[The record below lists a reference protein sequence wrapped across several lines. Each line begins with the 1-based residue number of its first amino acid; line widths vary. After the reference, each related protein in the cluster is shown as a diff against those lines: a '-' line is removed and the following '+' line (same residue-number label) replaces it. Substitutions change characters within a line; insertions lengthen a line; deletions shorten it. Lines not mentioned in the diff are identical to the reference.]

1 MRTNNREQLITR
13 FALIRHAE
21 TKWNR
26 ERRIQG
32 QQDAPL
38 TPDGR
43 QQAEQWGVALRSHRL
58 DHLVTSDLGRAR
70 LTAKLINQKL
80 GLTST
85 VEPRLREQ
93 DWGEW
98 AGLRLSDLETEEVK
112 TQARMGWHFRPL
124 GGESR
129 LEVLERSRRALVDI
143 AHRLRG
149 HRVVVVTHGGVIR
162 CLLYRLCKRG
172 FLPEEPPLIEPYR
185 LHWIYYDGDDFHLE
199 RLNDKI

>member
-1 MRTNNREQLITR
+1 MGSLSGDRL
-13 FALIRHAE
+13 
-21 TKWNR
+21 
-26 ERRIQG
+26 RI
-32 QQDAPL
+32 PVSVSTL
-38 TPDGR
+38 V
-43 QQAEQWGVALRSHRL
+43 VALRSRRL

-70 LTAKLINQKL
+70 LTATLINQKL
-80 GLTST
+80 GLAST

-98 AGLRLSDLETEEVK
+98 AGLRLSDLETEEIK
-112 TQARMGWHFRPL
+112 AQASMGWHFRPL

-129 LEVLERSRRALVDI
+129 LEVLERSKRALLDI

-162 CLLYRLCKRG
+162 CLLYRLCERD
-172 FLPEEPPLIEPYR
+172 FLPEEPSLIEPYR

-199 RLNDKI
+199 RLNEEI